1 MGKTNMENK
10 HGLRW
15 IATRT
20 VALTIVSFGVFLGIS
35 PSLQSATLYTVT
47 SANKVLAYDT
57 TNMAAGYT
65 VFIDGGSGMPSPQG
79 IAGNGGNFYIA
90 SYDGNR
96 VVEYSSVGTGVQNI
110 LSTRPAGLAFGG
122 GKMYVANNAGNE
134 VNIFSSSFVLE
145 LSFGSSYLNAPS
157 GVYVDSGN
165 VYVTNSAS
173 GINTIIK
180 FDLAGNY
187 VSTISAAGLSRPNWI
202 TADSIGNFYVSNYQ
216 GGGGTVTKYDSS
228 WNLLMTIGSGTLS
241 SSQGVVVDELG
252 NIFVSNGAS
261 GISVFNSAGSFVGSY
276 ATEGSPVGLLLVP
289 EPSAI
294 YLLLGA
300 VAGFVF
306 LKRRGGRGGLSR

>member
-1 MGKTNMENK
+1 MEK
-10 HGLRW
+10 KLGLRW
-15 IATRT
+15 IATRS
-20 VALTIVSFGVFLGIS
+20 VAIVSFGVLLGIS

-65 VFIDGGSGMPSPQG
+65 VFIDGGSGIPSPQG

-90 SYDGNR
+90 SYDGSR
-96 VVEYSSVGTGVQNI
+96 VVEFNSAGTGVQNI
-110 LSTRPAGLAFGG
+110 LSTRPAGLAFGD

-145 LSFGSSYLNAPS
+145 LSFGSSYLHAPS
-157 GVYVDSGN
+157 GVYVGGEN
-165 VYVTNSAS
+165 VYVANSES
-173 GINTIIK
+173 GFNTIIK

-202 TADSIGNFYVSNYQ
+202 TADSSGNFYVSNYQ

-228 WNLLMTIGSGTLS
+228 WNLLMNIGSGTLS
-241 SSQGVVVDELG
+241 SSQGVVVDDLG

-261 GISVFNSAGSFVGSY
+261 GISVFDSTGSFVGSY

-294 YLLLGA
+294 YLLIGA

-306 LKRRGGRGGLSR
+306 LKRRRISRDPSR